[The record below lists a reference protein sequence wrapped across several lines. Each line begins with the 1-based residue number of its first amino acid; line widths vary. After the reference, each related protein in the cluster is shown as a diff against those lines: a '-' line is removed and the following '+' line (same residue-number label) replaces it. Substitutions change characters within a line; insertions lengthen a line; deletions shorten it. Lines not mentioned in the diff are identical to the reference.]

1 MNLTALDTAPRLL
14 IEAKLQPVQGS
25 RFQPTG
31 FPDLG
36 PATYS
41 LHDGTQM
48 LLVES
53 AQSMANRLEEVCW
66 DRNADDWIAPLK
78 GLPLVAVKDKAG
90 TPLTNSIL
98 EAHRLNSP
106 YILEGKDKSFI
117 DKLKKELGTDDKT
130 RVDLRKLAGVLL
142 KYDINSLLHGI
153 FIAKSDIAGGRMR
166 LPRVLTAFIEAKN
179 VTVASSGGVKNDHV
193 NPSGEAKKGF
203 GNVPFHRDE
212 FTGEIT
218 AFFNID
224 LAQLRGYGFDKAVTD
239 LLLALALFKVRRL
252 LEGSFRPRTAC
263 DLEVEGDITAKR
275 PTGFTLPTLDELS
288 KALPDLIKKAGS
300 HFSEPART
308 EVTFE

>member
-14 IEAKLQPVQGS
+14 IEAKLKPVQGS

-36 PATYS
+36 PAAYT

-66 DRNADDWIAPLK
+66 DRNADDWTAPLK

-90 TPLTNSIL
+90 SPLTNSIL

-130 RVDLRKLAGVLL
+130 RVDLRKLASVLL

-153 FIAKSDIAGGRMR
+153 FIAKGDIAGGRMR
-166 LPRVLTAFIEAKN
+166 LPRVLTAFVEARN
-179 VTVASSGGVKNDHV
+179 VTIASSGGVKNDHV

-224 LAQLRGYGFDKAVTD
+224 LAQLRGYGFDKAANE

-252 LEGSFRPRTAC
+252 LEGNFRPRTAC
-263 DLEVEGDITAKR
+263 DLEVEGDIAVKR
-275 PTGFTLPTLDELS
+275 PENFSLPTLDQLS
-288 KALPDLIKKAGS
+288 EALPNLIKKASS

>member
-14 IEAKLQPVQGS
+14 IEARLQPVQGS

-36 PATYS
+36 PATYT

-66 DRNADDWIAPLK
+66 DRNADNWITPLK

-90 TPLTNSIL
+90 APLTNSIL

-117 DKLKKELGTDDKT
+117 DKLKKELGTDDKS

-153 FIAKSDIAGGRMR
+153 FIAKADIAGGRMR
-166 LPRVLTAFIEAKN
+166 LPRVLTAFVEAKN

-193 NPSGEAKKGF
+193 NPSGEAKRGF
-203 GNVPFHRDE
+203 GDVPFHRDE

-224 LAQLRGYGFDKAVTD
+224 LAQLRGYGFEKTVTD
-239 LLLALALFKVRRL
+239 LLIGLALFKVRRL

-263 DLEVEGDITAKR
+263 DLEVQGNIEAKR
-275 PTGFTLPTLDELS
+275 PAGLTLPTLDELS
-288 KALPDLIKKAGS
+288 KALPELIKKASG
-300 HFSEPART
+300 HFSDPART